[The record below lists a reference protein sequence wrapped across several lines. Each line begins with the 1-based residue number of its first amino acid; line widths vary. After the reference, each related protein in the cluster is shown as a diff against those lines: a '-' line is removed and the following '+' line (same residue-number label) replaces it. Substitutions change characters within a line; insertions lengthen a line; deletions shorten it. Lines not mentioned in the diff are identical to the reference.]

1 MNGVHPRGN
10 ARPGKTA
17 KQTYTHLDEALGF
30 SHRAWRGSPDA
41 EDDSPPKT
49 PAGTAA
55 MLRPPRVPG
64 IIARHRGPLGRA
76 GGRRGAALHERIDMA
91 PSRTRPAAAAEPPA
105 AKKPAAKK
113 PAARKRAPHA
123 EAAGDEAPAKAA
135 PRKTAVPSEA
145 VARKA
150 AALGR
155 KAAAPG
161 KKAAAPGKKAAAA
174 GKKAPSRK
182 AAAKAPVSRAAA
194 PRARGVPVAVDAAIE
209 ALDLGPVAK
218 AAAYALKRAHPS
230 VKFTSGRRGKAD
242 QARAMAGNVVKN
254 RRWIEQTYA
263 ASPLCSTCQR
273 WVDAHPQKTTQA
285 DVAAG
290 LLAIFDA
297 AGDAALGRFS
307 KHLSGA
313 AFDVQ
318 PVDGGEAIKRTI
330 RTLAGLDKFLDNE
343 GGLVRWHAQF
353 NDSGV

>member
-1 MNGVHPRGN
+1 
-10 ARPGKTA
+10 
-17 KQTYTHLDEALGF
+17 
-30 SHRAWRGSPDA
+30 
-41 EDDSPPKT
+41 
-49 PAGTAA
+49 
-55 MLRPPRVPG
+55 
-64 IIARHRGPLGRA
+64 
-76 GGRRGAALHERIDMA
+76 MA
-91 PSRTRPAAAAEPPA
+91 PSRTRPAAAAKQPA
-105 AKKPAAKK
+105 AKKTAAE
-113 PAARKRAPHA
+113 PAARKRAPRA
-123 EAAGDEAPAKAA
+123 EAAATKAPEKAA
-135 PRKTAVPSEA
+135 PRKTAAPS
-145 VARKA
+145 KA
-150 AALGR
+150 AAPR

-161 KKAAAPGKKAAAA
+161 KKAATA
-174 GKKAPSRK
+174 GKKAPSRKAAAPRK

-194 PRARGVPVAVDAAIE
+194 PRARGLPVAAAAAVDAAIE

-242 QARAMAGNVVKN
+242 QARAMASNVVKN

-263 ASPLCSTCQR
+263 DSPLRATCQR

-297 AGDAALGRFS
+297 AGDVALGRFS

-318 PVDGGEAIKRTI
+318 PVDGGEAIKQTI
-330 RTLAGLDKFLDNE
+330 RSLAGLDKFLDKE

-353 NDSGV
+353 NDSGA

>member
-123 EAAGDEAPAKAA
+123 AAAGDEAPAKAA

-155 KAAAPG
+155 
-161 KKAAAPGKKAAAA
+161 KAAAPGKKAAAA

-353 NDSGV
+353 NDSGA